1 MPISK
6 QKREQLLA
14 FCGQLNEDDTVDPRE
29 FFRKKYRSKDSK
41 ALRLCKQVEETLSL
55 VLSGEVADDVLQ
67 GLEVFSVQPAPGTR
81 RLLVVVR
88 PLRDVCDRTT
98 PDEIV
103 NKLATAGGV
112 LRQEVAAAISRRRMP
127 SLVFEVIWPPDD
139 NGGTRA

>member
-14 FCGQLNEDDTVDPRE
+14 LCGQLNEDDTVDPRE

-55 VLSGEVADDVLQ
+55 VLSGEVADDVLL
-67 GLEVFSVQPAPGTR
+67 GLEVFSVQPAPNTR

-88 PLRDVCDRTT
+88 PLRDVCDSTT

-103 NKLATAGGV
+103 NKLAAAGAT

-127 SLVFEVIWPPDD
+127 SLVFEVIWPSDD
-139 NGGTRA
+139 GGDTRA